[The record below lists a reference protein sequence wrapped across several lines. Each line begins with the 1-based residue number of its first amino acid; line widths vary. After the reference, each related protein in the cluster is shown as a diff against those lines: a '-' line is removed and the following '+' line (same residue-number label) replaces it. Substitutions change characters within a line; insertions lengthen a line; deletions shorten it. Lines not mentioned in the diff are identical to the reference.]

1 MLKSWVKLTSDAA
14 LLGFEAQ
21 QVIGLRLLRI
31 AAGGEGASLETER
44 MVTEK
49 IAAFGEAAATLL
61 SGGSIEEVIGCYRIH
76 VRKNRNRLSEH
87 KQRLNGLVTPL
98 VERISVIP

>member
-1 MLKSWVKLTSDAA
+1 MLKSWMKLTSDAA

-31 AAGGEGASLETER
+31 AAGGEAASFETER

-49 IAAFGEAAATLL
+49 ITAFGKAAEISEIMAYDPRPATRPSLKRR
-61 SGGSIEEVIGCYRIH
+61 S
-76 VRKNRNRLSEH
+76 
-87 KQRLNGLVTPL
+87 P
-98 VERISVIP
+98 

>member
-1 MLKSWVKLTSDAA
+1 MLKSWMKLSSDAA

-31 AAGGEGASLETER
+31 AAGGEAASFESER

-49 IAAFGEAAATLL
+49 IAAFGKAAKILAYDPRPATRPSLKRR
-61 SGGSIEEVIGCYRIH
+61 S
-76 VRKNRNRLSEH
+76 
-87 KQRLNGLVTPL
+87 P
-98 VERISVIP
+98 

>member
-1 MLKSWVKLTSDAA
+1 MLKSWMKLSSDAA

-31 AAGGEGASLETER
+31 AAGGQAASFESER

-49 IAAFGEAAATLL
+49 IAAFGKAAEIMAYDPRPATRPSLKR
-61 SGGSIEEVIGCYRIH
+61 GS
-76 VRKNRNRLSEH
+76 
-87 KQRLNGLVTPL
+87 P
-98 VERISVIP
+98 

>member
-1 MLKSWVKLTSDAA
+1 MLKSWMKLSSDAA

-31 AAGGEGASLETER
+31 AAGGEGASFETER

-49 IAAFGEAAATLL
+49 IAAFGKAAEISGILAYDPRPATRPSLKRR
-61 SGGSIEEVIGCYRIH
+61 S
-76 VRKNRNRLSEH
+76 
-87 KQRLNGLVTPL
+87 P
-98 VERISVIP
+98 

>member
-1 MLKSWVKLTSDAA
+1 MVKSWVKLSSDAA

-31 AAGGEGASLETER
+31 AAGGEAASIGSER

-49 IAAFGEAAATLL
+49 IAAFSEAAA
-61 SGGSIEEVIGCYRIH
+61 I
-76 VRKNRNRLSEH
+76 SEIMAYDPRPATRPSL
-87 KQRLNGLVTPL
+87 KRRSP
-98 VERISVIP
+98 

>member
-31 AAGGEGASLETER
+31 AAGGEGASFESER
-44 MVTEK
+44 MMTEK
-49 IAAFGEAAATLL
+49 IAAFGEAAEISEIMAYDSRPATRPSLKRR
-61 SGGSIEEVIGCYRIH
+61 S
-76 VRKNRNRLSEH
+76 
-87 KQRLNGLVTPL
+87 P
-98 VERISVIP
+98 

>member
-1 MLKSWVKLTSDAA
+1 MLKSWVKLSSDAA

-31 AAGGEGASLETER
+31 AAGGEAASLETER

-49 IAAFGEAAATLL
+49 IAAFGKAAEISETMAYEPCPATRPSLKRR
-61 SGGSIEEVIGCYRIH
+61 S
-76 VRKNRNRLSEH
+76 
-87 KQRLNGLVTPL
+87 P
-98 VERISVIP
+98 